1 VIAVVEPERVSY
13 KDVVKDL
20 KRRVET
26 AISTL
31 WRVHDSI
38 TISNALCG
46 ETSCKDCPA
55 RETCYIYL
63 GKAINRI
70 KNVIVDL
77 ASLKRELGY
86 IIAELTG
93 EEWVVSQEVKC

>member
-1 VIAVVEPERVSY
+1 VVEPERVSY
-13 KDVVKDL
+13 KDVVEDL

-31 WRVHDSI
+31 WRVHDNI
-38 TISNALCG
+38 TMSDSLCG
-46 ETSCKDCPA
+46 KTSCKGCPA

-63 GKAINRI
+63 DKAIARI

-93 EEWVVSQEVKC
+93 EEWIVEQEVKC

>member
-1 VIAVVEPERVSY
+1 MSEPERISY

-31 WRVHDSI
+31 WRVHDNI
-38 TISNALCG
+38 TMSDSLC
-46 ETSCKDCPA
+46 ERTSCKNCPA

-63 GKAINRI
+63 DKAIARV

>member
-1 VIAVVEPERVSY
+1 MSEPREVTYKEVVG
-13 KDVVKDL
+13 DL

-31 WRVHDSI
+31 WRVHNNI
-38 TISNALCG
+38 TMSNTLCG
-46 ETSCKDCPA
+46 KTSCKNCPA

-63 GKAINRI
+63 DKAINRI

-77 ASLKRELGY
+77 ASLKRELSY
-86 IIAELTG
+86 IITELTG
-93 EEWVVSQEVKC
+93 EEWIVEQEVRC